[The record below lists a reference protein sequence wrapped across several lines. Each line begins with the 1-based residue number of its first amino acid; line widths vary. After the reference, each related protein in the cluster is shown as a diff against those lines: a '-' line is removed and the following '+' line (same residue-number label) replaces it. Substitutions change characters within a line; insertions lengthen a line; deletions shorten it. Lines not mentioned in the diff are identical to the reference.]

1 MNAPKEIIPQR
12 ILFCRVFPAIGVTGL
27 AITIILNFVA
37 LLVFKKDAAEFL
49 SRGWWSTW
57 FPSYSVWVTF
67 LIMSLAGVVR
77 KKK

>member
-1 MNAPKEIIPQR
+1 MNAPKEINTQR

-27 AITIILNFVA
+27 AITIVLNLAA

-49 SRGWWSTW
+49 SHGWWSTW
-57 FPSYSVWVTF
+57 FPSYIVWVTF
-67 LIMSLAGVVR
+67 LIMSLAGVVM